1 MKFGPVPTDQAL
13 GAVLAHGLRAGRV
26 FKKGRVLDQ
35 RDIDD
40 LLAAGVAQV
49 TVARLDPGDVAEDA
63 AAQSLATALAGDG
76 IRAEA
81 PFTGRVNL
89 VAARDGL
96 FTVDADTLAALNA
109 VDEAISLA
117 TLPHAHRV
125 TAGTLLAT
133 VKIIPYALP
142 GAALRG
148 AMNAVQAPPLAVR
161 GNRVK
166 SAALILTETPG
177 FKPSLLTKAQDV
189 TRARLTRL
197 GVDLNQVQTVP
208 HRTDDVAAALAGTTA
223 DLTLIF
229 GASAT
234 SDRGD
239 VAPAAVEQAGGA
251 ITRFGM
257 PVDPGNLLFTGTL
270 NGAPVIGL
278 PGCARAPALN
288 GADWV
293 LERTVAGLP
302 VTSADIAAMGVGGL
316 LKEIPQRAQPR
327 RAAPRPTATGP
338 AILLLAA
345 GRASRMRGQDKLTRQ
360 VDGEALLHRA
370 ARIALDADTGGGV
383 RVVLPRGHATRR
395 AALDGLPVAV
405 TETDDWAEGMA
416 GSLRAGL
423 ADIPDTASGV
433 IVALADMP
441 DVTADHY
448 RALAAAFDPDTGAEI
463 ARSVAAD
470 GTRGHPVLF
479 GRRFFEPLA
488 ALRGDTGA
496 REVLRA
502 ASDMVVDVPTPGQGA
517 VTDLD
522 TPEAWAAWE
531 AGRD

>member
-96 FTVDADTLAALNA
+96 FTVDTETLTALNA

-208 HRTDDVAAALAGTTA
+208 HRTDDVAAALTRTAA

-278 PGCARAPALN
+278 PGCARSPALN

-293 LERTVAGLP
+293 LERIVAGLSI
-302 VTSADIAAMGVGGL
+302 TTGDIAAMGVGGL

-327 RAAPRPTATGP
+327 RAPLQAQSGV

-345 GRASRMRGQDKLTRQ
+345 GRARRMRGQDKLTRQ

-370 ARIALDADTGGGV
+370 ARIAVAADTGAET
-383 RVVLPRGHATRR
+383 RVVLPKGHTARR
-395 AALDGLPVAV
+395 AALGDLPVAV
-405 TETDDWAEGMA
+405 TETEDWAEGMA

-423 ADIPDTASGV
+423 ADIPADAAGV

-441 DVTADHY
+441 EVTTDHF
-448 RALAAAFDPDTGAEI
+448 RALTAAFDPDTGAEI
-463 ARSVAAD
+463 CRSVAAD

-479 GRRFFEPLA
+479 SRRFFEALS

-502 ASDMVVDVPTPGQGA
+502 ASEMVVDVPTPGQGA